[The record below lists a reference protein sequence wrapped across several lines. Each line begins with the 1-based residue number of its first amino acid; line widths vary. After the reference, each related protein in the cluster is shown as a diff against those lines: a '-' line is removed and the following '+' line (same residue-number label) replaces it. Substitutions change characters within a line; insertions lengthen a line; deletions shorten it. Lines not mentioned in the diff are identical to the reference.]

1 MQVAPARLHDSTPLP
16 HSPLPTAW
24 YSVLGVPVAVTSDV
38 AEVLLRVDETYA
50 AFRAAPGDLDRAI
63 VLRLLRSSE
72 TPTFVVSDTAGRTPT
87 PALSAGAGNDTARHW
102 PNYQDALIDLFD
114 RMVHALLARLL
125 AQGMYAIHAGA
136 VVYGGAG
143 LVLAGR
149 SGQGKTTLTLG
160 LLRRGLGLLSDE
172 FAVVDPAAR
181 RLVPYRRSL
190 HVRPGTPE
198 LIPELRF
205 LHDRPR
211 HQLGGGSEWAVTPS
225 DLERAL
231 PGCLAPAAQLR
242 YVLLLDG
249 MPSAGETPLITPIP
263 AALAAL
269 ELLRGAWAASVD
281 FAGVLAQISL
291 LLDRVSCARLRVGP
305 LEPTLDAILTW
316 LEARDG

>member
-1 MQVAPARLHDSTPLP
+1 MQVAPARLHSSTPLP
-16 HSPLPTAW
+16 HSPPTAW

-50 AFRAAPGDLDRAI
+50 AFRAAPGDLDSAI
-63 VLRLLRSSE
+63 ALRLLRGPD
-72 TPTFVVSDTAGRTPT
+72 TPAFVVSNAAGEGD
-87 PALSAGAGNDTARHW
+87 SAPRHW

-114 RMVHALLARLL
+114 RMVHALLGRLL
-125 AQGMYAIHAGA
+125 ARGLYAIHAGA

-149 SGQGKTTLTLG
+149 SGNGKTTLTLG

-172 FAVVDPAAR
+172 FAVVEPAAR

-198 LIPELRF
+198 LIPELGF
-205 LHDRPR
+205 LHERPR
-211 HQLGGGSEWAVTPS
+211 HQLGGGSEWAVTPG

-231 PGCLAPAAQLR
+231 PGCLAPAAPLR

-249 MPSAGETPLITPIP
+249 APRAGETPLITPIP

-269 ELLRGAWAASVD
+269 ELLRGAWAASVN
-281 FAGVLAQISL
+281 FAGALAHISL
-291 LLDRVSCARLRVGP
+291 LLDHVSCARLRVGA
-305 LEPTLDAILTW
+305 LEPTLDAILAW
-316 LEARDG
+316 LEACDG